1 MSDEMF
7 FSEDMRSLRRGKR
20 IAPRTETCRPCLVW
34 YADAPGT
41 QYYGVV
47 LDINP
52 HGMRVRM
59 IDALPIGSDVVVQM
73 MRDDEYRFPF
83 ANPHKARVMRHHE
96 EMEGML
102 DHGLKI
108 EQEPVRRFVSTPA
121 QAPTKPAAAPRQRTR
136 MHTLDVTVG
145 GRRRGRSGR

>member
-7 FSEDMRSLRRGKR
+7 FSGDMRSLRRGKR
-20 IAPRTETCRPCLVW
+20 VAPRTDTCRPCLVW
-34 YADAPGT
+34 HENAPET

-59 IDALPIGSDVVVQM
+59 IDALPIGSDIVVQM

-83 ANPHKARVMRHHE
+83 SHPHKARVVRHQE
-96 EMEGML
+96 EVAGML
-102 DHGLKI
+102 DHGLRI
-108 EQEPVRRFVSTPA
+108 EQKPVRRFVSMPV
-121 QAPTKPAAAPRQRTR
+121 QAPKKPAASPRQRIR